1 MIQFAVLKSMKKS
14 ELKTFFEATGAE
26 REEKQKKLEAMI
38 KKGIN
43 FKQFKTVIQLDDFEE
58 DEYEEE
64 MEEAQVEEQEDSF
77 QADESF
83 EEHRNDM
90 KINVGDL
97 N

>member
-1 MIQFAVLKSMKKS
+1 
-14 ELKTFFEATGAE
+14 
-26 REEKQKKLEAMI
+26 MI

-77 QADESF
+77 
-83 EEHRNDM
+83 
-90 KINVGDL
+90 
-97 N
+97 